1 MLRIPTLLMLSRHS
15 MNQTIIPSV
24 PAGAQPAPS
33 INLRAIAAIAAVLLG
48 AMISTLT
55 SRITSLGLADV
66 RGALGVGFDEGAW
79 INTAFTASQMFIGPI
94 AVWAAFIFGTR
105 RMLIAGATVFL
116 VVQTVLPLC
125 AGFAPFIFCQAVS
138 GLSSG
143 VFVPLTIGFVVR
155 SLPPKYIPFGIAAY
169 AMNLEM
175 SLNISATL
183 EGWYSE
189 HLSWHWLFWQNAALT
204 LPFIFCLLLALPGEP
219 IRRDPV
225 RVDTLGMLLGAC
237 GFTCLVVAL
246 DQGERLFWLQSPFIT
261 VMLFAGAVFV
271 AAFIVREHVAKT
283 PGIAL
288 SYLLK
293 PNVALLILLVGLI
306 RFAVLN
312 TSFIPSL
319 FLANVHGLRPL
330 QVGETLRWI
339 ALPQILFAP
348 CVALLLLRVD
358 ARRVILIGFAV
369 IALAFAL
376 GTQLT
381 PDWAEGNFIPS
392 QLLQALGQTMAL
404 TSIIFF
410 FGKHVTAE
418 HALTFGAVVQT
429 TRLFSGQL
437 GTTSIALTQRVT
449 EQISSNALGIHLNVF
464 DAQAVERVRQQALLL
479 GVASDNNVALAPP
492 AVFAMLDHAIRI
504 QATTLALAENFRLA
518 ALCAVAGML
527 IALTLHRLPT

>member
-1 MLRIPTLLMLSRHS
+1 MVGDPPS
-15 MNQTIIPSV
+15 MNQTIIPSG
-24 PAGAQPAPS
+24 PAQAPS
-33 INLRAIAAIAAVLLG
+33 SPAIGLRAVAAIAAVLLG

-94 AVWAAFIFGTR
+94 AVWAAFVFGTR
-105 RMLIAGATVFL
+105 RVLIAGATVFL

-125 AGFAPFIFCQAVS
+125 AGFAPFIFCQAAS

-143 VFVPLTIGFVVR
+143 VFVPLTVGFVVR

-204 LPFIFCLLLALPGEP
+204 LPFLFCLLIAVSDEPLRREP
-219 IRRDPV
+219 IRGDYP
-225 RVDTLGMLLGAC
+225 GMLLGAC
-237 GFTCLVVAL
+237 GFACLVVAL
-246 DQGERLFWLQSPFIT
+246 DQGERLFWFQSPFIN
-261 VMLFAGAVFV
+261 VMMFSGVVLV
-271 AAFIVREHVAKT
+271 AALIVRESVAKT

-288 SYLLK
+288 SYLFK
-293 PNVALLILLVGLI
+293 PNVALLLALVGLI

-319 FLANVHGLRPL
+319 FLASVHGLRPL
-330 QVGETLRWI
+330 QVGETLRWV
-339 ALPQILFAP
+339 AVPQILFAP
-348 CVALLLLRVD
+348 CVALLLLRID

-410 FGKHVTAE
+410 LGKHVTAE
-418 HALTFGAVVQT
+418 HALTFGAVAQT

-437 GTTSIALTQRVT
+437 GTTSIALTQRIM
-449 EQISSNALGIHLNVF
+449 EQISSNVLGIHLNVF
-464 DAQAVERVRQQALLL
+464 DPQAVERIKLQASLL
-479 GVASDNNVALAPP
+479 GMAIDNNTSLAPP
-492 AVFAMLDHAIRI
+492 AAFAVLDQSIRT
-504 QATTLALAENFRLA
+504 QATTLALAANFRLA
-518 ALCAVAGML
+518 ALCAIGGMA
-527 IALTLHRLPT
+527 IAMTLRRLPK